1 LRPRLQ
7 HCSELPREIDGVADS
22 GVHAL
27 TANGAVNVR
36 CIAQQKCAA
45 VPEFR
50 NDAVVDV
57 IRREPIDPLDV
68 DADPLD
74 DAPADVVPSE
84 LVVRNVRLFLDRPD
98 QTRARFALQRENA
111 EKIG

>member
-1 LRPRLQ
+1 M
-7 HCSELPREIDGVADS
+7 
-22 GVHAL
+22 
-27 TANGAVNVR
+27 VN
-36 CIAQQKCAA
+36 
-45 VPEFR
+45 
-50 NDAVVDV
+50 V

-68 DADPLD
+68 DGDPLD

-84 LVVRNVRLFLDRPD
+84 LVVRTVRFFLDRPD